1 MVRIAIDRT
10 GRLPAEE
17 MPPRIRP
24 LALDAIEI
32 RAPLR
37 AGLHGPATDRAQ
49 RDARGGI
56 PDVRRSIDA
65 RGGGPSGAPGLVV
78 ALVVEVDGQIDP
90 IARGGDLEFAIVADV
105 CPVVSQEHLD
115 HIAIPELVAR
125 APPSAGRKTFNSP

>member
-1 MVRIAIDRT
+1 MVRIAIDHT

-32 RAPLR
+32 CAPLR
-37 AGLHGPATDRAQ
+37 AGLHGPATDRPQ
-49 RDARGGI
+49 RDARGGV
-56 PDVRRSIDA
+56 PDVRPFIDA
-65 RGGGPSGAPGLVV
+65 RCGGPSGAAGLLV

-105 CPVVSQEHLD
+105 CPVVSPAHLD
-115 HIAIPELVAR
+115 PV
-125 APPSAGRKTFNSP
+125 